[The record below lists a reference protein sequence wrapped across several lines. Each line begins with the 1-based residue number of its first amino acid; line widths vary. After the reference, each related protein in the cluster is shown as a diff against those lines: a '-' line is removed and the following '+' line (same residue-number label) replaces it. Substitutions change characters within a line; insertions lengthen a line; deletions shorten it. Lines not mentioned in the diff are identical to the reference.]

1 MEIELYFGGFVVWVL
16 VDVLQDGVCNEAAV
30 VVVADVGAVAVGG
43 GAGMDI
49 VVGNAVGTPEQWKHA
64 GVDA

>member
-1 MEIELYFGGFVVWVL
+1 MEKELHFGGFVVGII
-16 VDVLQDGVCNEAAV
+16 VDVLQKGVCNEAVV
-30 VVVADVGAVAVGG
+30 VVVAYVGTVAEGG

-49 VVGNAVGTPEQWKHA
+49 VVSNAIGTPEQWEYA